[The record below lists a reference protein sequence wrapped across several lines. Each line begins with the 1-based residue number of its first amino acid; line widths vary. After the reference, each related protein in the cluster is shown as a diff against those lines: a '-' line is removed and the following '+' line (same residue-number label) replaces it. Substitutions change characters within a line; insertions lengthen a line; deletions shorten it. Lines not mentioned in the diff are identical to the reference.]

1 MIPALVQRTVSG
13 VLLGGAALAIL
24 FWASPLVL
32 FGILLAVAAL
42 ACYEFFALLP
52 AVNIP
57 RYPIVGTLCGLLYLA
72 GVWAHL
78 AWPATVPVE
87 IEPAL
92 LFVFVAT
99 ILIRQFPQKEN
110 LRPLETMAGTIMGVL
125 YAPFLLSFFPRLYF
139 TWGTAGGPWLILYL
153 LLVVKLSD
161 TGAYFV
167 GCTIGRHKLCERISP
182 KKTWEG
188 FFGGLLFA
196 VVASLAFWYFCHGQ
210 LGALAFSLP
219 HAIGLALLLTLMGV
233 LGDLAESILK
243 RAANVKDS
251 ASYIQG
257 MGGILDVLDSLLL
270 AAPTLFIYAALFL
283 HKPNP

>member
-13 VLLGGAALAIL
+13 VLLGGGALAIL
-24 FWASPLVL
+24 FLAPPLALLGV
-32 FGILLAVAAL
+32 LLAVATL

-57 RYPIVGTLCGLLYLA
+57 RYPVVGTLCGLLYLG

-78 AWPATVPVE
+78 AWPAKVPAA

-92 LFVFVAT
+92 LFVLVAT

-110 LRPLETMAGTIMGVL
+110 PRPVETMAGTIMGVL
-125 YAPFLLSFFPRLYF
+125 YAPFLLSFFPRLF
-139 TWGTAGGPWLILYL
+139 LEWGDAGGRWLIFYL
-153 LLVVKLSD
+153 ILVVKLSD

-167 GCTIGRHKLCERISP
+167 GCSLGRHKLCERISP

-196 VVASLAFWYFCHGQ
+196 VIASVAFWYFQQGR
-210 LGALAFSLP
+210 LGSLVFTLP
-219 HAIGLALLLTLMGV
+219 HAIALGLLLALLGV

-257 MGGILDVLDSLLL
+257 MGGALDVLDSLLL
-270 AAPTLFIYAALFL
+270 AAPALYLYALLFL
-283 HKPNP
+283 HPNP